1 MSLYSGK
8 ATDHVVFDRLF
19 QAKETCA
26 VSYKNNPGNT
36 GMAKQ
41 EEEWRASRKSA
52 CEAVQ
57 RKSGDDCKRA
67 RLAPMCFTRPFSGSA
82 SFCGGSLNP
91 GLLERRSIFLA
102 SPIPWNVRKSH
113 QHQHRHVLAL
123 AVDRIMRNSYV
134 HSTLICKVPLP
145 ITSISYIYIHKYKVP

>member
-57 RKSGDDCKRA
+57 RKRQESPLGADVLYA
-67 RLAPMCFTRPFSGSA
+67 SILRLCFFLWGILA
-82 SFCGGSLNP
+82 HP
-91 GLLERRSIFLA
+91 GLLERDPSFWPALFLGM
-102 SPIPWNVRKSH
+102 SGN
-113 QHQHRHVLAL
+113 
-123 AVDRIMRNSYV
+123 
-134 HSTLICKVPLP
+134 LINININIVMYMYCLL
-145 ITSISYIYIHKYKVP
+145 

>member
-57 RKSGDDCKRA
+57 RKSGDET
-67 RLAPMCFTRPFSGSA
+67 TREPA
-82 SFCGGSLNP
+82 W
-91 GLLERRSIFLA
+91 RRC
-102 SPIPWNVRKSH
+102 
-113 QHQHRHVLAL
+113 AL
-123 AVDRIMRNSYV
+123 RV
-134 HSTLICKVPLP
+134 HSPALLLSVGDPGSWLAGEKIHLSGQPYSLECPE
-145 ITSISYIYIHKYKVP
+145 ITSTSTSSCTCTAYCIPVIAAELQQYFDMQGTIATNHLLYRYTYINK

>member
-26 VSYKNNPGNT
+26 VSYKNNTGNT

-57 RKSGDDCKRA
+57 RKSGDDWQRA

-82 SFCGGSLNP
+82 SFCGGSWNP
-91 GLLERRSIFLA
+91 GLLERRSISLA
-102 SPIPWNVRKSH
+102 SPIPWNVRPEIS
-113 QHQHRHVLAL
+113 
-123 AVDRIMRNSYV
+123 
-134 HSTLICKVPLP
+134 STSTSSCTAYCKPVIAAELQQYLDMQGTATYH
-145 ITSISYIYIHKYKVP
+145 IHLLYIHIQIAVP

>member
-26 VSYKNNPGNT
+26 VSYKNNTGNT

-57 RKSGDDCKRA
+57 RKSGDDWQRA

-82 SFCGGSLNP
+82 SFCGGSWHILACWREIHLSGQP
-91 GLLERRSIFLA
+91 YSLECPEISSTSTSTSSCTCTAYCKPDIA
-102 SPIPWNVRKSH
+102 GG
-113 QHQHRHVLAL
+113 QY
-123 AVDRIMRNSYV
+123 NS
-134 HSTLICKVPLP
+134 T
-145 ITSISYIYIHKYKVP
+145 

>member
-57 RKSGDDCKRA
+57 RKSGDETTREPAWRRCALRVHSPALLLSVGDPGTSW
-67 RLAPMCFTRPFSGSA
+67 LAG
-82 SFCGGSLNP
+82 
-91 GLLERRSIFLA
+91 ERSIFLA

-113 QHQHRHVLAL
+113 QHQHQHRHVHVLL
-123 AVDRIMRNSYV
+123 TVNRISRAD
-134 HSTLICKVPLP
+134 STTVPNMQGTIATNHLL
-145 ITSISYIYIHKYKVP
+145 SIHKLHT